1 MLGHK
6 LLQVL
11 SAHFETYATA
21 RSEASLPIELVDRR
35 FVIDNVSAQDF
46 DSVVRAFTSVRPTVV
61 INCIG
66 IVKQLPSAQNS
77 LVSIE
82 VNSLFP
88 HRVAELCRGTG
99 ARFITISTDCVFAG
113 TRGLYTEEDTP
124 DCTDLYGRTKLLGE
138 VDAEGALTIRTSIV
152 GRQLSGDH
160 ALVEWFLRQEGGS
173 VKGYKNA
180 LFSGFTTS
188 QLSEIILRIIKDHPQ
203 LSGIRHVSA
212 DPISKLELLKLIRT
226 AFDLDIRI
234 EPDEALVIDRTLV
247 SEKFQRETG
256 IRAPSWPD
264 MIRRLSEESKDLQDS
279 KLYPRVGKLHAN

>member
-6 LLQVL
+6 LLEVL
-11 SAHFETYATA
+11 SVECEAFATTRGEGA
-21 RSEASLPIELVDRR
+21 LPQDLVDRR
-35 FVIDNVSAQDF
+35 SVIDGVSAQDF

-66 IVKQLPSAQNS
+66 IVKQLPSAHNS

-88 HRVAELCRGTG
+88 HRVAELCRSTG

-113 TRGLYTEEDTP
+113 TRGMYTEEDTP

-180 LFSGFTTS
+180 LFSGFTTQ
-188 QLSEIILRIIKDHPQ
+188 QLSEIILKIIKEHPQ
-203 LSGIRHVSA
+203 LSGVRHVSA

-234 EPDEALVIDRTLV
+234 EPDEALVLDRTLV
-247 SEKFQRETG
+247 SEKFQKETG

-264 MIRRLSEESKDLQDS
+264 MIRRLSEDSKDS
-279 KLYPRVGKLHAN
+279 KHYPRVGKLHAN